1 MSKPIFFTRGNLGQ
15 VWGTL
20 RGNLGSGSANWLRKK
35 EGVELEVAH
44 LYWRITELES
54 KVELLLT
61 EVNKLNGQKTKKET
75 GKGSSEV

>member
-1 MSKPIFFTRGNLGQ
+1 MNE
-15 VWGTL
+15 
-20 RGNLGSGSANWLRKK
+20 NWLRKK

-75 GKGSSEV
+75 GKRSSEV

>member
-1 MSKPIFFTRGNLGQ
+1 MNE
-15 VWGTL
+15 
-20 RGNLGSGSANWLRKK
+20 NWLRKK